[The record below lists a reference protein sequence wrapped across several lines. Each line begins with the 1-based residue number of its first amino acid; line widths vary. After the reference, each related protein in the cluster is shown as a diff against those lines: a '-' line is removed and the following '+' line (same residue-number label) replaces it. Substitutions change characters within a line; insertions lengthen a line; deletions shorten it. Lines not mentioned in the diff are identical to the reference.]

1 MSILSGARRLA
12 VAVLLGAIVFGV
24 SLVWLPVLVAAPLGL
39 AVLGFGFSILT
50 FRKLWPMNPAE
61 TKEHASRENYHP
73 GLEEAFAM
81 LVGLL
86 SLGLVAMLF
95 YSTSQGEMTTI
106 GALCTLGSISGSW
119 LMMHMI
125 YAAQY
130 AQLYYDD
137 NGGIDFHMKEDPRY
151 IDFIYFSTAI
161 GMSFAVSDSDLEST
175 RIRGVVVRHSLCSYL
190 FGTLLMATMINI
202 LASLL
207 AA

>member
-1 MSILSGARRLA
+1 MDTLTGARRL
-12 VAVLLGAIVFGV
+12 VIAIVMGVIAFGFA
-24 SLVWLPVLVAAPLGL
+24 LVWLPLLVAAPLGL
-39 AVLGFGFSILT
+39 AVLGFGYSVLSFK
-50 FRKLWPMNPAE
+50 KLWPMSAAE
-61 TKEHASRENYHP
+61 TKEHSGRDNYHP
-73 GLEEAFAM
+73 VMEETFAVI
-81 LVGLL
+81 VGLV
-86 SLGLVAMLF
+86 SLGLVAALF
-95 YSTSQGEMTTI
+95 YSTSQGEVTTI

-125 YAAQY
+125 YAGQY
-130 AQLYYDD
+130 AQLYYD
-137 NGGIDFHMKEDPRY
+137 NGGGIDFHMDDEPSY

-175 RIRGVVVRHSLCSYL
+175 RMRGVVVRHSLCSYL